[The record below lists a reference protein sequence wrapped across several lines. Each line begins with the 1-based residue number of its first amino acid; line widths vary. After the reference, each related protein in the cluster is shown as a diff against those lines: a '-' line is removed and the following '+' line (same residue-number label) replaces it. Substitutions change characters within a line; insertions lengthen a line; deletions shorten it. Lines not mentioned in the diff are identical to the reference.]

1 MSSAKYAE
9 AAIKVLA
16 RSREP
21 LTLTELVGQCLQQG
35 LIAPTGRTPDRTM
48 SAALYEHVASPDP
61 VITKVER
68 RGPHRAVRGSVRW
81 TLRQPAKVTRR

>member
-1 MSSAKYAE
+1 MTYAE

-21 LTLTELVGQCLQQG
+21 LTLKELVGQCLRDG
-35 LIAPTGRTPDRTM
+35 LIAPSGRTPEKTM
-48 SAALYEHVASPDP
+48 AATLYVLIAAPHPA
-61 VITKVER
+61 IRKVER

-81 TLRQPAKVTRR
+81 TLNQLAEAGPR